1 MVTDRRMLMLQQLTA
16 PLELLVIY
24 RSGTSKTIPKIGL
37 GIPAGFL
44 VPRLGRSKRK
54 DPRQTIVSVPSIR
67 LMPGWASCGLD
78 VLVLGK
84 RCQK

>member
-1 MVTDRRMLMLQQLTA
+1 M
-16 PLELLVIY
+16 IY
-24 RSGTSKTIPKIGL
+24 RSGTSKTIPKSGGKI
-37 GIPAGFL
+37 IAGFL

-67 LMPGWASCGLD
+67 LMPGWASCSLD
-78 VLVLGK
+78 VSVLGK